1 MKRLLLAVF
10 GIFLGAIKDRVPGMV
25 ASLFKKET
33 HDPERTIREVMAE
46 DEVLEKQRDTAL
58 VSVDDTDRMWSD
70 WGNQGKH

>member
-10 GIFLGAIKDRVPGMV
+10 GIFWGAIKDRVPGMV
-25 ASLFKKET
+25 ASFFKKEPY
-33 HDPERTIREVMAE
+33 DPERTIREVIAE

-58 VSVDDTDRMWSD
+58 SGLDDTDRMWSD